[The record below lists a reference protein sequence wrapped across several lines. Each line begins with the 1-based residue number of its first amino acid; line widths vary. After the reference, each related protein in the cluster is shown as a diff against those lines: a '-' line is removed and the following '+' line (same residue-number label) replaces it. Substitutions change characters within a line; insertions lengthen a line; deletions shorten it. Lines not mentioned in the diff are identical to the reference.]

1 MGDGYASLAA
11 VLCVRRKVVILKLTG
26 VTFYTLEEQQKGYGR
41 LRLSF
46 QLSSIASSG
55 VSMEGPTEVLL
66 RILHAVTKD
75 FKEAER

>member
-26 VTFYTLEEQQKGYGR
+26 VTLEEQQKGYGR

-46 QLSSIASSG
+46 QLSSIAS
-55 VSMEGPTEVLL
+55 
-66 RILHAVTKD
+66 TKD